1 VYNWCSGG
9 VWCGLPAV
17 QLAGVGSLTDRRG
30 YLWRKS
36 DNDLYLVETLPLM
49 FTANV
54 EESCPANQVISV
66 LFPC

>member
-1 VYNWCSGG
+1 MDYLLFNLLV
-9 VWCGLPAV
+9 L
-17 QLAGVGSLTDRRG
+17 GSLTDRRG

-49 FTANV
+49 FTAST
-54 EESCPANQVISV
+54 EENRPANQVTSV